1 MLGGK
6 IMDSTHSID
15 QVKGHYEVHDSK
27 GNFILSGDTYRECY
41 NDLVEMLLAESIKI
55 NNNKVVA

>member
-1 MLGGK
+1 
-6 IMDSTHSID
+6 MDSTHSID